1 MLKFPYMSRKY
12 IKYVAAFLILMGIIA
27 AFLLSVSYVL
37 KKTKISPF
45 IATPSTKKL
54 ASLLEKEL
62 NIDFTIMERLPQKIS
77 KKGFV
82 LYPKDNLET
91 ENVEPIAIDA
101 IVIAVHPSKKLTNL
115 ERETLLKILSG
126 KINNWKELGEKK
138 AKINLF
144 LPPPDLDVF
153 IKENIGAKKIKNFS
167 RWSGEKIEENDLFI
181 LPYSQLPKSAKL
193 IGYNGNFP
201 TKNNV
206 QQLQYPL
213 SYEIYIGGNEKK
225 IEKVKEFFK
234 DKNFQKKLVK
244 SGILIYK

>member
-1 MLKFPYMSRKY
+1 MSGKY
-12 IKYVAAFLILMGIIA
+12 IKYMTAFLILTGIIA
-27 AFLLSVSYVL
+27 AFLLSASYIL
-37 KKTKISPF
+37 RKTRISPF

-62 NIDFTIMERLPQKIS
+62 NIDFTIMEKLPEKIS
-77 KKGFV
+77 EKGFV
-82 LYPKDNLET
+82 LYPKDSFEI
-91 ENVEPIAIDA
+91 ENAEPIAVDA

-153 IKENIGAKKIKNFS
+153 IKENVGAKKIKNFS
-167 RWSGEKIEENDLFI
+167 RWGGEKIEENDLFI
-181 LPYSQLPKSAKL
+181 LPFSQLPKNAKL

-201 TKNNV
+201 TKNNI

-213 SYEIYIGGNEKK
+213 SYEIYIAGSKRN
-225 IEKVKEFFK
+225 IEKVRELFQ
-234 DKNFQKKLVK
+234 DKNFQKKLAK
-244 SGILIYK
+244 SDILIYK